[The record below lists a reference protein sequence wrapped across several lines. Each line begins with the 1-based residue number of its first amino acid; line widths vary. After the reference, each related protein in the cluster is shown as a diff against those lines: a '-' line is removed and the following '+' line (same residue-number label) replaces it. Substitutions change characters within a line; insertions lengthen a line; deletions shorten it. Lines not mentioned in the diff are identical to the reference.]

1 MTKPIVPAS
10 ATGNPSAADVA
21 TALRRPT
28 LQATMNGTDRKAPPA
43 PTMLEISPMPPP
55 TANNPPR
62 PGSTRVGLGLRASSI
77 CVAETAR
84 KTPKNAASDD
94 VDICR

>member
-1 MTKPIVPAS
+1 
-10 ATGNPSAADVA
+10 
-21 TALRRPT
+21 
-28 LQATMNGTDRKAPPA
+28 
-43 PTMLEISPMPPP
+43 MLEISPMPLP

-62 PGSTRVGLGLRASSI
+62 PGNTRVGFGLRASSI

-94 VDICR
+94 VDIVPMICGPVSDPTMIPGARPATTRHSTAPCR